1 MGEGGRRPGEGRA
14 ADVEVFHR
22 RDTDDGGGINCVLAM
37 RDGGDVKDGIRLGQ
51 CVIAGVVAERAF
63 VAQRLG
69 RVNVAFD
76 DEVGVGQKGFRFG
89 QNVFKPRPTLYR
101 RRNSDQVSVIK
112 APKKPLKMIAIQ
124 QKAAENH
131 L

>member
-22 RDTDDGGGINCVLAM
+22 RDADDGGGVNSILTV

-51 CVIAGVVAERAF
+51 GVVAGVVAERAF

-76 DEVGVGQKGFRFG
+76 DEVALPPFLSIAEVAPFCIILS
-89 QNVFKPRPTLYR
+89 KPHWP
-101 RRNSDQVSVIK
+101 
-112 APKKPLKMIAIQ
+112 
-124 QKAAENH
+124 
-131 L
+131 